1 MNNKTKSGKTGYE
14 ILVQTPEEA
23 KIYCIDDTGKIIG
36 RCMQKYSH
44 YMSNWELWEDHEG
57 LGEIIGDF
65 KKDKK
70 EKLVFI
76 IENKKTT
83 QAKVLKIQEVD
94 IAEMTSN
101 PYIAGLQR
109 PIFRPGTLN

>member
-1 MNNKTKSGKTGYE
+1 MDNKTKSRKIGYE
-14 ILVQTPEEA
+14 ILVEIPEEEA
-23 KIYCIDDTGKIIG
+23 KIYCIDDTGKIRG
-36 RCMQKYSH
+36 RCIQEYRPQI
-44 YMSNWELWEDHEG
+44 SNQGLWKDHKG

-65 KKDKK
+65 KK

-83 QAKVLKIQEVD
+83 QAKVLEIKKVD
-94 IAEMTSN
+94 IDEMTSD

-109 PIFRPGTLN
+109 SIFKPGTLN